1 MSHRGHLWTKDFDG
15 QTSCGFCRARPGD
28 TRSCIRVVLTDVA
41 IELWHAAIDRT
52 RLGAKRCRRLAWRLV
67 RALLVALRILG
78 PRCWL
83 PAAFIWSVLWFTIG
97 LMA

>member
-15 QTSCGFCRARPGD
+15 QLSCGFCRARPGD

-41 IELWHAAIDRT
+41 IELWREKAAIA
-52 RLGAKRCRRLAWRLV
+52 RLTYKRCRRLASRMV
-67 RALLVALRILG
+67 RALLVVLRILG

-83 PAAFIWSVLWFTIG
+83 PLAFAWSVLWFTIG
-97 LMA
+97 LLA